1 MPCGDEWPRP
11 ASGSSRPPR
20 PSRCPRCW
28 PWSTRRPTRC
38 GNWLAGSPPPNR
50 TGRRPPKSDRKS
62 DGKSSR
68 TPPGPEGGRHER
80 PRPVPEAPT
89 PPFGAGRAAH
99 RSRQAHGLAVR
110 QPRRRAAQPGA
121 ARPTAVGPPAPLLD
135 GPRRPGRRRRDR
147 RRTVPAP
154 HRDRQAG
161 RPVRP
166 APGSLDGP
174 YLDLVRDGV
183 PDLGN
188 TYGAQHDR
196 LVYAALVQTAMSA
209 SQRGHAYHQWHALLG
224 ESVSRLGHQAR
235 RAGGRKD
242 RSDPSYHRL
251 LTKAWDEALEV
262 VAERPALCPADR
274 AVLIDAVRRV
284 IADADAALSDDER
297 AVLNA
302 ACTLAEQYGTVRPA
316 CPRRE

>member
-1 MPCGDEWPRP
+1 
-11 ASGSSRPPR
+11 
-20 PSRCPRCW
+20 
-28 PWSTRRPTRC
+28 
-38 GNWLAGSPPPNR
+38 
-50 TGRRPPKSDRKS
+50 
-62 DGKSSR
+62 
-68 TPPGPEGGRHER
+68 
-80 PRPVPEAPT
+80 
-89 PPFGAGRAAH
+89 
-99 RSRQAHGLAVR
+99 
-110 QPRRRAAQPGA
+110 
-121 ARPTAVGPPAPLLD
+121 
-135 GPRRPGRRRRDR
+135 
-147 RRTVPAP
+147 
-154 HRDRQAG
+154 
-161 RPVRP
+161 VRP

-174 YLDLVRDGV
+174 YLDLIRDGV
-183 PDLGN
+183 LDLGD

-316 CPRRE
+316 CPRREVQKLAGIPDGRARAALRSLHERGVLPVARKGRTALVKEDRRATLRRLPSHAVLDSLTHTSPEEKTYGLAHQAYGSAHETYGSDDRPSTEPAPQEDTVSPENTAKIVAAAVGAAISPQLTAMRAELDQLRARLPEPESATVRHLRPVTSDDLS